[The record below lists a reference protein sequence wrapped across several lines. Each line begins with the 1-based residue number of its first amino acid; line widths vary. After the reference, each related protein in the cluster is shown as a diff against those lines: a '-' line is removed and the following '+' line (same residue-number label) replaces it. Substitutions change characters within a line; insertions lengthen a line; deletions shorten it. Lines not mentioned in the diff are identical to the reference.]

1 MASFGI
7 PGKFLLVASM
17 FLWIFD
23 KKWKLELVRGRSQ
36 LASSSVGVMRWR
48 DE

>member
-1 MASFGI
+1 MASLGI
-7 PGKFLLVASM
+7 PGKVLLVASM

-23 KKWKLELVRGRSQ
+23 KKWTLELVRGRS
-36 LASSSVGVMRWR
+36 LLVSSSVGVMRWR